1 MLPQILIA
9 GYIRKKAIR
18 KWIWVI
24 GSVLQFVAIGSIGLI
39 ALAFTGTKAG
49 LLIIG
54 LLIIYSLSRGLCS
67 VASKDVLGKT
77 IPKTRRGRLKG
88 YSTSAS
94 GILVLAAG
102 LFLIYKSGDTLTI
115 EFYSQLLIFAGVLW
129 LIAAVIYANIKEFQ
143 GVVDKGNG
151 GLKEA
156 LSRLSILQNDRQFRN
171 FVIARALLLCSALT
185 APFYVLL
192 AQNNVGSEG
201 YLLGIFVI
209 VNGIAAIVSAPVW
222 GKMADRSSRRVMV
235 LGGTV
240 ASLLGLFVF
249 VLFIMLPEIKGIIWF
264 YPVVVFILAVAH
276 SAVRIGRKTYV
287 LDMAAGN
294 KRTDYV
300 AVSNTV
306 IGALLL
312 VTGGISALASLVSVE
327 GIILVLS
334 LFGVAGSFASAKL
347 PNVEKG

>member
-9 GYIRKKAIR
+9 SYIRKKAIR
-18 KWIWVI
+18 KWVWVI
-24 GSVLQFVAIGSIGLI
+24 GSVLQFFAIGTIGLI
-39 ALAFTGTKAG
+39 ALVFTGTKAG
-49 LLIIG
+49 IIIIG

-94 GILVLAAG
+94 GILVLGAG
-102 LFLIYKSGDTLTI
+102 LFLIYKSSDTLTI
-115 EFYSQLLIFAGVLW
+115 DFYSNLLIFAGVLW
-129 LIAAVIYANIKEFQ
+129 LVAAVIYANIKEFP
-143 GVVDKGNG
+143 GVTDEGNG

-156 LSRLSILQNDRQFRN
+156 FSRLSILRTDRQFRN

-201 YLLGIFVI
+201 YLLGIFII
-209 VNGIAAIVSAPVW
+209 VNGLAAIISAPVL
-222 GKMADRSSRRVMV
+222 GKMADKSSRRVMV
-235 LGGTV
+235 LGGV
-240 ASLLGLFVF
+240 AASVLGLLV
-249 VLFIMLPEIKGIIWF
+249 VTLFILLPGIKGIIWF

-287 LDMAAGN
+287 LDMAVGN

-306 IGALLL
+306 IGGILL
-312 VTGGISALASLVSVE
+312 VTGGISALASLVSIE

-334 LFGVAGSFASAKL
+334 LFGVAGSIASAKL